1 MRLPR
6 TYGAGLS
13 MHTHR
18 TQPATLEPVRFG
30 EFLRD
35 RSLISEEQWIAALAT
50 HWSAATRRRIGDT
63 IVAEGF
69 LAASTVEAELRTFHD
84 ELEVVEIGEAG
95 EVGEVGAIDDRRG
108 ESAMP
113 RSERTTLPVASR
125 GHLAP
130 LSP

>member
-63 IVAEGF
+63 IVAVGF
-69 LAASTVEAELRTFHD
+69 LTASTVEAELRTFHD
-84 ELEVVEIGEAG
+84 ELEVVEIGEPQ
-95 EVGEVGAIDDRRG
+95 D

>member
-69 LAASTVEAELRTFHD
+69 LTASTVEAELRTFHD
-84 ELEVVEIGEAG
+84 ELEVVEIGEPL
-95 EVGEVGAIDDRRG
+95 DHRG
-108 ESAMP
+108 LHDELGMP
-113 RSERTTLPVASR
+113 RSERATLPIAPR

-130 LSP
+130 L